1 MKNYPIALKKA
12 TKEVK
17 MTEERY
23 MNPYLAGALLGLLL
37 LTTIY
42 ISGRGLAHPGRLRVT
57 PLPRSKCWHP
67 EHAETAPFYQK
78 YRASHGSGSPLMN
91 WLVFEVIGV
100 LIGAFLSGLVANR
113 LTLKLEK
120 GPRTPGAYASL
131 PPWAVAYFG
140 ALARIGARLHQR
152 CCPQWAW
159 RCCQPGGILTMLAIF
174 AGAFSLPFFS
184 VRSGAERRR
193 KWDRFFPTSSAP
205 AST

>member
-42 ISGRGLAHPGRLRVT
+42 ISGRGLGASGAIKSYAIATVEVLA
-57 PLPRSKCWHP
+57 P

-120 GPRTPGAYASL
+120 GPRTTRRIRIIAALGGGILWGVGAQLGRGCTSGAALSGM
-131 PPWAVAYFG
+131 AV
-140 ALARIGARLHQR
+140 LST
-152 CCPQWAW
+152 
-159 RCCQPGGILTMLAIF
+159 GGILTMLAIF
-174 AGAFSLPFFS
+174 AGGFLFAIFF
-184 VRSGAERRR
+184 RALWRGKEA
-193 KWDRFFPTSSAP
+193 
-205 AST
+205 